1 MVAYATKKAR
11 RIVGLLLVGV
21 ILFPGI
27 AAIAQAVVLG
37 TNGAS

>member
-1 MVAYATKKAR
+1 MVAYASKKTR
-11 RIVGLLLVGV
+11 RVVGLLLVVV

-27 AAIAQAVVLG
+27 AAVAQAVVLG